1 MIAIIGFSLL
11 DLFIMF
17 ILQVIIDLWTFQV
30 GGLLTKAIVR
40 FLLPQQKHSSSIISP
55 DLSSSKSLNLPL
67 LGINGQEPEGNLSTN
82 VTRPSSLRMLFCHTL
97 GIGVFWVSLKVQVF
111 FMNRGHA
118 HVVSS

>member
-1 MIAIIGFSLL
+1 ML

-30 GGLLTKAIVR
+30 GGLLTKPIVR
-40 FLLPQQKHSSSIISP
+40 FLLPQQKHLSGIISP

-67 LGINGQEPEGNLSTN
+67 LGINGQELEGNLSTN

-97 GIGVFWVSLKVQVF
+97 RI
-111 FMNRGHA
+111 
-118 HVVSS
+118 